1 LPGKPRSSQTFGEER
16 ELPLAGL
23 EITHPGQER
32 IAFFD
37 DLEKVLVD
45 LDRVAAGG
53 DVAIDIDHPAIGREA
68 ELPFIGWGRFGIT
81 RSEIG
86 GQSGTCSSKPG
97 AQGHRQTPQTDA
109 DRTWPFPRRDTP
121 VL

>member
-1 LPGKPRSSQTFGEER
+1 MPGKSRSSQTFGEER

-68 ELPFIGWGRFGIT
+68 ELQPAGMD
-81 RSEIG
+81 S
-86 GQSGTCSSKPG
+86 P
-97 AQGHRQTPQTDA
+97 
-109 DRTWPFPRRDTP
+109 
-121 VL
+121 